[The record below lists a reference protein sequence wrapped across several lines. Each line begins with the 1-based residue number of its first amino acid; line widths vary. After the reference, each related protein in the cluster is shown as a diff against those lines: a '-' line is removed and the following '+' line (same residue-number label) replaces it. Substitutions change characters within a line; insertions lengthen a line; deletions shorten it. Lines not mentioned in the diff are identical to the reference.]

1 MSENTAPP
9 HTARETRCECGSSI
23 GKRSPIRLADS
34 PVLRSDSRRTRHSGD
49 SSPSAGSRRRSVR
62 SGRHRSSG
70 SPPHSRQK
78 SQKSSRR
85 RQSDKQ
91 HAREEAELVALVD
104 ARTLNASEAPRR
116 EQLPSEELRATLSPK
131 EQRERIHQQIQQ
143 KRNRRRLQD
152 LPGRTHSEDT
162 EGDAGRAATVVKD
175 PQTQRVHMWVS
186 AAEAVSGIVATTIQR
201 RWRGWLARR
210 ELLLMKACAAPSPL
224 PPDDGAAQEQEPKE
238 AGQEGQGHHEL
249 TSWEKAERAEAAEKE
264 RQATRLQAWA
274 RGRAVRKKWAFVAG
288 LIIRLQAAWR
298 GTLVR
303 RRVGLCATPS
313 SADGDA
319 ASSAESGELLALE
332 VSAADSPTDLAA
344 VPAELEVSEEEQS
357 TPSDLAAAPLG
368 VEWCEASPL
377 HRSAERGDVAA
388 VRSLLSGEAAGLEAV
403 QMRDSHGCTPLHC
416 ASTAEVVAAL
426 LASGA
431 DCDAADV
438 DGLTPLHHAAGAG
451 DSSHAVGRAL
461 LDGGANTT
469 CCDKM
474 RRTPLSYACSEE
486 GCWRL
491 ALCILER
498 MQEQEGALEEA
509 CKGGSGGGS
518 WRLSGTV
525 RTAITPRRLHPSLL
539 TGLADGW
546 PVQEQDAQGW
556 TPLHHAAANGRSEAA
571 IVLLDH
577 CAARVAVAEAAEV
590 AADRGHHQMVA
601 LLGLFG
607 DAAAAAP
614 APEAAPAPP
623 ALAPF
628 VRPGQRMRLSANCI
642 DATLRGPLWG
652 AWGLPGAEAD
662 TVVMACVN
670 AQRHAFAAALWRRRG
685 ADDDEAAQAD
695 GDRCWPSVLDRHLCE
710 CILRWH
716 ARCGTLPLPGG
727 AGGGAELRCPRNL
740 LREVP

>member
-1 MSENTAPP
+1 MKTGGGERRKTANTSVPNNNVHHDGGKEGGAADAKTGGGEQSRKAPHTPAPRSPPVSENTAPP
-9 HTARETRCECGSSI
+9 PHTARDTRCECGSSA

-34 PVLRSDSRRTRHSGD
+34 PMLRSDSRRTRHSGD
-49 SSPSAGSRRRSVR
+49 SSPSSSRRRSVR
-62 SGRHRSSG
+62 SGRHRRSSG

-104 ARTLNASEAPRR
+104 ARTLNAAEAPRR

-143 KRNRRRLQD
+143 KRTRRRLQD
-152 LPGRTHSEDT
+152 LPGRAHSEDT
-162 EGDAGRAATVVKD
+162 EGDAGRSAMVVKD
-175 PQTQRVHMWVS
+175 PQTQRVHVWVS

-210 ELLLMKACAAPSPL
+210 ELLLMKACAAPSPP
-224 PPDDGAAQEQEPKE
+224 PPDDDAKAQEQEPKQ
-238 AGQEGQGHHEL
+238 AGQEEQGRRHEL
-249 TSWEKAERAEAAEKE
+249 TSWEKAERAEATEKG

-274 RGRAVRKKWAFVAG
+274 RGRAVRNNVAFVTG

-303 RRVGLCATPS
+303 RRVGRCATPS

-319 ASSAESGELLALE
+319 ASSAESGELVV
-332 VSAADSPTDLAA
+332 VSAADSPTDLVT
-344 VPAELEVSEEEQS
+344 VPAEVEVSELAEEES
-357 TPSDLAAAPLG
+357 TPSDLAPAPLG

-388 VRSLLSGEAAGLEAV
+388 VRALLSGEAAGLEAV

-416 ASTAEVVAAL
+416 ASGAEVVAAL

-491 ALCILER
+491 ALCILLR

-525 RTAITPRRLHPSLL
+525 RTAT
-539 TGLADGW
+539 
-546 PVQEQDAQGW
+546 
-556 TPLHHAAANGRSEAA
+556 N
-571 IVLLDH
+571 
-577 CAARVAVAEAAEV
+577 
-590 AADRGHHQMVA
+590 
-601 LLGLFG
+601 
-607 DAAAAAP
+607 AP
-614 APEAAPAPP
+614 ASSTQAAY
-623 ALAPF
+623 
-628 VRPGQRMRLSANCI
+628 
-642 DATLRGPLWG
+642 
-652 AWGLPGAEAD
+652 
-662 TVVMACVN
+662 
-670 AQRHAFAAALWRRRG
+670 
-685 ADDDEAAQAD
+685 
-695 GDRCWPSVLDRHLCE
+695 
-710 CILRWH
+710 
-716 ARCGTLPLPGG
+716 
-727 AGGGAELRCPRNL
+727 
-740 LREVP
+740 